1 MSTPRE
7 SRTTTAFVEDEV
19 VRAERVV
26 AELPAPTRY
35 AVGDEIGGGG
45 MGRVHEAF
53 DDVLQRTV
61 AVKVIREERAQR
73 ASATARFVSE
83 ARLQARLQHPSI
95 VPVHDL
101 GVDAS
106 GTPFFVMPRTPG
118 RTLAKVIQQQAR
130 RPDPSPPRGLLEV
143 FVRVCLAVE
152 YAHDQ
157 GVLHLDLK
165 PSNVMVGDFGDVYV
179 LDWGGA
185 TSSDGGRAVVGSPA
199 YTAPEVAADA
209 GHVSAAADI
218 YALGCVLFEI
228 LCFARRADH
237 EHGEPSSVRPGLPPE
252 LDVICVRA
260 THADPAARYGTAR
273 ELAEAVDAFLDG
285 ARDDALRRRLS
296 GEHTHAA
303 AELAAA
309 LPGDDELDTRRAAM
323 REVGMALALDPANE
337 DALRVMLDLAGS
349 EPTRIPAD
357 VHSEVDT
364 AARARVRGIGRFAS
378 IIYLSFIATLPLL
391 LWVGVLDG
399 WSLWTFYGCMV
410 IAAGFSYRAS
420 RSGNMR
426 EATLAMVASCIG
438 VAATADLFGP
448 LFVAPMFAAAN
459 CLPFA
464 AILSGRWL
472 HSTYVA
478 GVVTVLAPLGLQA
491 LGVWDAGYAFVPE
504 GMVILSNALAL
515 HHDRAIVLLVVY
527 NVVAV
532 VSGILGM
539 WAVSAASRRTELKLF
554 TQTWHLRQLAP
565 TSTQ

>member
-1 MSTPRE
+1 MARG
-7 SRTTTAFVEDEV
+7 
-19 VRAERVV
+19 ERVV
-26 AELPAPTRY
+26 AELPVPTRY
-35 AVGDEIGGGG
+35 AIGDEIGGGG

-61 AVKVIREERAQR
+61 AVKVIRGERAER
-73 ASATARFVSE
+73 AGAVARFVSE

-95 VPVHDL
+95 IPVHDL
-101 GVDAS
+101 GVDAE
-106 GTPFFVMPRTPG
+106 GTPFFVMPRAPG
-118 RTLAKVIQQQAR
+118 RTLAEVIEERAT
-130 RPDPSPPRGLLEV
+130 RGLLEV

-152 YAHDQ
+152 YAHGQ

-185 TSSDGGRAVVGSPA
+185 TSADGGRAVVGSPA

-209 GHVSAAADI
+209 SHVSAAADI
-218 YALGCVLFEI
+218 YSLGCVLFEI
-228 LCFARRADH
+228 LSFERRADH
-237 EHGEPSSVRPGLPPE
+237 ERGEPSAVRPEVSPE
-252 LDVICVRA
+252 LDVICLRA
-260 THADPAARYGTAR
+260 THADPKARYGTAR
-273 ELAEAVDAFLDG
+273 QLAEAVESFLDG
-285 ARDDALRRRLS
+285 ARDEALRERLA
-296 GEHTHAA
+296 GEHTQAA
-303 AELAAA
+303 TELVAT

-323 REVGMALALDPANE
+323 REVGMALALDPGNAE
-337 DALRVMLDLAGS
+337 ALSVMLDLAGS
-349 EPTRIPAD
+349 EPTRLPAD
-357 VHSEVDT
+357 VDGQVDA
-364 AARARVRGIGRFAS
+364 AARTRVQVIGRFAA

-399 WSLWTFYGCMV
+399 WSLWTFYGCMGV
-410 IAAGFSYRAS
+410 AAAFSYRAS
-420 RSGNMR
+420 RSGRMR
-426 EATLAMVASCIG
+426 DTTLAMIASCIG

-464 AILSGRWL
+464 ATLSGRWL
-472 HSTYVA
+472 HGTYIA
-478 GVVTVLAPLGLQA
+478 GLITVLAPLGLQA

-532 VSGILGM
+532 ISGIAAM
-539 WAVSAASRRTELKLF
+539 WMLSAAWRRTELKLF

-565 TSTQ
+565 SSTQ